1 MEPVFKDLSRLQQP
15 GQMGRPIGGHPAPE
29 DVMVRPLDHRDG
41 VDLDITEVLDRP
53 QRAGHAT
60 AEGLGTGQP
69 LPVQGQSAAGGDQG

>member
-1 MEPVFKDLSRLQQP
+1 
-15 GQMGRPIGGHPAPE
+15 
-29 DVMVRPLDHRDG
+29 MVRPLDHRDG
-41 VDLDITEVLDRP
+41 VDLDITEVLDCP